1 MLRLCYHPV
10 AMLRSDFKYNL
21 PTDQIAQYPGDKRGD
36 SRLLCLDPAADSL
49 HDCEFR
55 EFPQQL
61 NAGDVLVF
69 NDTRVIPAR
78 LRGNKASGGKV
89 EVLVERVTSRNQALA
104 HVRASKTPAIGACL
118 FLDGDIVAEVTGRT
132 GDLFNLEFRGDEGV
146 LAALDRCGHAPLP
159 PYIKRSDERL
169 DRERYQTVFAR
180 KPGAV
185 AAPTAG
191 LHFDTS
197 LLRQIS
203 DMGVETAFVTLHIGT
218 GTFQPVRAERL
229 EDHVMHSEYF
239 EISNE
244 TSELI
249 NAAHARGSRV
259 VAVGTTVVRTLEASA
274 RGNQVL
280 PYAGETDV
288 FITPGYRFRIVDA
301 MLTNFHLPESTL
313 LMLVCAFAGYERTLS
328 AYQHAIAKG
337 YRFYS
342 YGDAMFI
349 AGREPA

>member
-1 MLRLCYHPV
+1 
-10 AMLRSDFKYNL
+10 MLRSAFKYNL
-21 PTDQIAQYPGDKRGD
+21 PVDQIAQYPGEKRGD
-36 SRLLCLDPAADSL
+36 SRLLCLDPATDSL
-49 HDCEFR
+49 QDCNFS
-55 EFPQQL
+55 EFPRQL

-78 LRGNKASGGKV
+78 LTGNKASGGKV
-89 EVLVERVTSRNQALA
+89 EVLVERITGHNTALA
-104 HVRASKTPAIGACL
+104 HVRASKSPAIGGRL
-118 FLDGDIVAEVTGRT
+118 FLEDGIVAKVTGRSA
-132 GDLFNLEFRGDEGV
+132 DLFSLEFTGDEGV
-146 LAALDRCGHAPLP
+146 LVLLERHGHAPLP
-159 PYIKRSDERL
+159 PYIRRPDERL
-169 DRERYQTVFAR
+169 DQERYQTVFAR

-191 LHFDTS
+191 LHFDRA
-197 LLRQIS
+197 LMQQIS
-203 DMGVETAFVTLHIGT
+203 DRGVETAFVTLHVGA
-218 GTFQPVRAERL
+218 GTFQPVRSERL
-229 EDHVMHSEYF
+229 EDHVMHSECF
-239 EISNE
+239 EISSE
-244 TSELI
+244 TSEMI

-274 RGNQVL
+274 KGDQVH
-280 PYAGETDV
+280 PCAGETDI

-328 AYQHAIAKG
+328 AYRHAIARG

-349 AGREPA
+349 AGRQPA